1 MSGAVDLSALKER
14 AAAPPPPAPA
24 PSGDGAAPAAPGG
37 TGLTPVID
45 VTEATFEA
53 EVLVR
58 SQQVPVVVDLWAT
71 WCEPCKQLSPLLEQ
85 LAHEAGGTWVLAKVD
100 VDANPRIAQA
110 FGVQSVPTV
119 VAIAGGQPL
128 ADFQGAQPEPQL
140 RQWLAAVQQ
149 AVAGKL
155 SGPPAGDGATDE
167 PEPEDPRFVAA
178 EAALDE
184 GDLAAAE
191 AEFQKI
197 LDAEPDNA
205 EAQGAIRQV
214 RFLARVQSVD
224 PGAVAAADAA
234 PADIDAQLQA
244 ADVELYSQA
253 PDAAFARLIGV
264 VARSAGDDRTRVRTR
279 LLELFELFDPAE
291 PVVMTARRKLAA
303 ALY

>member
-1 MSGAVDLSALKER
+1 MTGAVDLSALKER
-14 AAAPPPPAPA
+14 ATTPPPAP
-24 PSGDGAAPAAPGG
+24 SGNGAAPSAAGS
-37 TGLTPVID
+37 GLAPVVE
-45 VTEATFEA
+45 VTEANFEA

-71 WCEPCKQLSPLLEQ
+71 WCEPCKQLSPLLEK

-119 VAIAGGQPL
+119 VAIAAGQPL
-128 ADFQGAQPEPQL
+128 ADFQGVQPEPQL
-140 RQWLAAVQQ
+140 RQWLAAIAQ

-155 SGPPAGDGATDE
+155 SGPPSDGADADQ

-184 GDLAAAE
+184 GDLAGAE
-191 AEFQKI
+191 AAFQRI
-197 LDAEPDNA
+197 LDEEPANA
-205 EAQGAIRQV
+205 EAQGALRQV

-224 PGAVAAADAA
+224 PSAVAAADAA
-234 PADIDAQLQA
+234 PDDIDAQLQA

-253 PDAAFARLIGV
+253 PEAAFARLIGV
-264 VARSAGDDRTRVRTR
+264 IARSTGDDKTRVRTR
-279 LLELFELFDPAE
+279 LVELFELFDPAE
-291 PVVMTARRKLAA
+291 PVVMAARRKLAA

>member
-1 MSGAVDLSALKER
+1 MTGAVDLSALKER
-14 AAAPPPPAPA
+14 AAAPPST
-24 PSGDGAAPAAPGG
+24 PSGNGAAPPAAGG
-37 TGLTPVID
+37 SGLAPVVE

-71 WCEPCKQLSPLLEQ
+71 WCEPCKQLSPLLEK
-85 LAHEAGGTWVLAKVD
+85 LAIEAGGAWVLAKVD

-119 VAIAGGQPL
+119 VAIAAGQPL

-140 RQWLAAVQQ
+140 RQWLAAIAQ
-149 AVAGKL
+149 AVEGKL
-155 SGPPAGDGATDE
+155 SGPPADGTDPDQ

-184 GDLAAAE
+184 GDLAGAE
-191 AEFQKI
+191 AAFQTI
-197 LDAEPDNA
+197 LDEEPANA
-205 EAQGAIRQV
+205 EAQGALRQV

-224 PGAVAAADAA
+224 SAAVAAADAA
-234 PADIDAQLQA
+234 PDDIDAQLQA

-253 PDAAFARLIGV
+253 PEAAFARLIGV
-264 VARSAGDDRTRVRTR
+264 IARTAGEDRTKVRTR
-279 LLELFELFDPAE
+279 LVELFELFDPAE
-291 PVVMTARRKLAA
+291 PVVMAARRKLAA

>member
-14 AAAPPPPAPA
+14 AAAPPPSTPPT
-24 PSGDGAAPAAPGG
+24 GDGGAPAAANG
-37 TGLTPVID
+37 TGLQPVVD

-58 SQQVPVVVDLWAT
+58 SQQVPVIVDLWAT
-71 WCEPCKQLSPLLEQ
+71 WCEPCKQLSPLLEK
-85 LAHEAGGTWVLAKVD
+85 LALEAGGTWVLAKVD

-119 VAIAGGQPL
+119 VAIAAGQPL
-128 ADFQGAQPEPQL
+128 ADFQGVQPEPQL
-140 RQWLAAVQQ
+140 RQWLAAIAQ

-155 SGPPAGDGATDE
+155 SGPPAGAGETDE

-178 EAALDE
+178 EAALDG

-197 LDAEPDNA
+197 LDEEPANA
-205 EAQGAIRQV
+205 QALGAIRQV

-224 PGAVAAADAA
+224 PDAVSAADAA
-234 PADIDAQLQA
+234 PDDLEAQLRA
-244 ADVELYSQA
+244 ADVEVYSQA
-253 PDAAFARLIGV
+253 PDAAFARLIAF
-264 VARSAGDDRTRVRTR
+264 VARSAGDDKTRARTH